1 MKTIFKLTKE
11 AARYKGYYFGAIFAT
26 LCLTLINLAAPR
38 VLSLATGMISAGIT
52 EESLKSIYQLGLILL
67 FLYLGRVI
75 FRFMNNYLAHFAA
88 WQLVGNL
95 RQRLYEKLQDTFL
108 FNATIAENIAYSAP
122 GSSREEIIEA
132 AKLSHI
138 HEDIMAM
145 PAQYDTMVG
154 ERGLRLSG
162 GQKQRVAIARAILR
176 KSPIIV
182 LDEATASVDVRT
194 ERQIQEAINSLAGK
208 RTIVAIAHRLSTI
221 QHADLILVVE
231 NGRISE
237 RGTHEEL
244 MAKKGFYYRLRLSME
259 E

>member
-95 RQRLYEKLQDTFL
+95 RQRLYESCRIPSFLMPLSQIILPIPHQDL
-108 FNATIAENIAYSAP
+108 P
-122 GSSREEIIEA
+122 GR
-132 AKLSHI
+132 KLSK
-138 HEDIMAM
+138 
-145 PAQYDTMVG
+145 
-154 ERGLRLSG
+154 RLSF
-162 GQKQRVAIARAILR
+162 L
-176 KSPIIV
+176 
-182 LDEATASVDVRT
+182 TFM
-194 ERQIQEAINSLAGK
+194 
-208 RTIVAIAHRLSTI
+208 
-221 QHADLILVVE
+221 
-231 NGRISE
+231 RISW
-237 RGTHEEL
+237 L
-244 MAKKGFYYRLRLSME
+244 CLLSMIRW
-259 E
+259 